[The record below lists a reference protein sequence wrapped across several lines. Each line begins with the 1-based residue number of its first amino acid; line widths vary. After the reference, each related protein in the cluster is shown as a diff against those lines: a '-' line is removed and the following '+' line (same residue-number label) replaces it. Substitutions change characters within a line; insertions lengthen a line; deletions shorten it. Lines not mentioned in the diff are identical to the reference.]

1 MREILYKN
9 LTSAKKGRRAI
20 SVCERSQS
28 KDCSTRV
35 QRTFVYVIRSGVL
48 SRKELS
54 QPVLHIVKTFNTK
67 TRIERFYF
75 RMKGIFYVIQNDRFL
90 EVNFCHSLRIDV
102 VPKPVPQTR

>member
-20 SVCERSQS
+20 SVCERSQN

-48 SRKELS
+48 SRKES
-54 QPVLHIVKTFNTK
+54 PQPIFNIVKTFNTK
-67 TRIERFYF
+67 TRMERFYF
-75 RMKGIFYVIQNDRFL
+75 RMKGIFYVLQNDYFL
-90 EVNFCHSLRIDV
+90 EINFCHSLRIDV
-102 VPKPVPQTR
+102 IPKLVPQTR